1 MRTDVKGVATCGRC
15 GFQWVRG
22 PDEARWARTCTDCV
36 DVCPPRPRLVE
47 PSMPLRDPRQPL
59 VTYLGVRV
67 ADLSAA
73 VRTALAALWE
83 SKPAEAQRVLQRV
96 MQDVT

>member
-1 MRTDVKGVATCGRC
+1 MKGVATCGRC
-15 GFQWVRG
+15 GFQWVRS
-22 PDEARWARTCTDCV
+22 PDEARWARTCVDCAAV
-36 DVCPPRPRLVE
+36 SPPRTRLVE

-73 VRTALAALWE
+73 IRTALLALWDG
-83 SKPAEAQRVLQRV
+83 KPAEAERVLRAV
-96 MQDVT
+96 G